1 MKIVETRVDES
12 ILPKKDKDWKFALA
26 ANPAT
31 EGWIVSIRAEDGT
44 VGYGYASSMNHYGA
58 PHESVKGALDRL
70 CKRLSGRDSR
80 EIASIL
86 DDLDRAMMGNN
97 QAKSGI
103 DCALHDLL
111 ARRLG
116 VPICDLFGGP
126 AVREFPSLRIL
137 PIKSPSDMAKN
148 ARALANKGV
157 RHFKIKVHGHVDEDV
172 ARVAAIR
179 AELGPDA
186 NLTIDANQSYA
197 PKDAIRALNLMAP
210 HRIDLAEQPVKAN
223 DLLGLK
229 AVTQAVPI
237 TVEADEAAY
246 SLDQVMIL
254 VRERIVDAISLK
266 ITKLGGLRKTYAAA
280 QICEAGGVK
289 YRMGAH
295 VGPSLLAAH
304 AMQLAAALPGIWYAS
319 ELTEFDGLAED
330 PWEGLKLVDG
340 VLHLSDAVGCGV
352 NPKAGAT
359 PAAKRRAS
367 V

>member
-1 MKIVETRVDES
+1 MKIVEARVEES

-31 EGWIVSIRAEDGT
+31 EGWIVSIHTDDGT
-44 VGYGYASSMNHYGA
+44 VGYGYASTMNHYGA
-58 PHESVKGALDRL
+58 PHEAVKGACDRL
-70 CKRLSGRDSR
+70 CKRLIGRDSR

-86 DDLDRAMMGNN
+86 DDLDQYMHGNN

-103 DCALHDLL
+103 DCALHDLM
-111 ARRLG
+111 ARKLG

-126 AVREFPSLRIL
+126 AVREFATLRIL
-137 PIKSPSDMAKN
+137 PIKSPADMAKN
-148 ARALANKGV
+148 ARMLADKGV
-157 RHFKIKVHGHVDEDV
+157 RHFKIKVHGDVEEDV

-179 AELGPDA
+179 AEVGPDA
-186 NLTIDANQSYA
+186 HLTIDANQSYS
-197 PKDAIRALNLMAP
+197 PKDAIRALTLMVP
-210 HRIDLAEQPVKAN
+210 SRIDLAEQPVPAN

-229 AVTQAVPI
+229 TVTQAVPI

-280 QICEAGGVK
+280 QICDAGGVK
-289 YRMGAH
+289 YRLGAH
-295 VGPSLLAAH
+295 VGPMLLAAH
-304 AMQLAAALPGIWYAS
+304 ALQLAAALPGIWYAS

-330 PWEGLKLVDG
+330 RWQGLKLVDG
-340 VLHLSDAVGCGV
+340 VLHHTDAPGCGV
-352 NPKAGAT
+352 TPIAGASVESQ
-359 PAAKRRAS
+359 RMRA
-367 V
+367 